1 MEKEISLM
9 KPTNPAL
16 PNSFTKYAESSKSPS
31 RSASFNRDKETSHHI
46 DSEASRLGDHRS
58 PKSSSDLPPHEL
70 SRSDSNTHFDLEA
83 ARRDF
88 DLCTDPHEKAELG
101 SKLQPCILKRLK
113 ELSEMGV
120 KTTVGIEIADI
131 VDFLK
136 VLYSSN
142 DLNVAE
148 FGEISEKSREGVIR
162 LQEGQK
168 LVQNAQDLLRSVLKK
183 GPFCID

>member
-70 SRSDSNTHFDLEA
+70 SRSGESLT
-83 ARRDF
+83 
-88 DLCTDPHEKAELG
+88 G
-101 SKLQPCILKRLK
+101 SCVCAFGRS
-113 ELSEMGV
+113 LSYEH
-120 KTTVGIEIADI
+120 T
-131 VDFLK
+131 
-136 VLYSSN
+136 
-142 DLNVAE
+142 
-148 FGEISEKSREGVIR
+148 
-162 LQEGQK
+162 
-168 LVQNAQDLLRSVLKK
+168 
-183 GPFCID
+183 